1 MKRETYPSLVQA
13 WLWSS
18 LEYSWETTCLGEVG
32 LRGSN
37 IRKTNQ
43 AMWVSLYWRQESL
56 VVINGIP
63 EADCL
68 VNILLLPRILW
79 IFFFI
84 MERFLF
90 LIISLTSV
98 VLWKKY
104 SISAP
109 LKIKIWK
116 FYTEKIFSLGFWFQ
130 LLMWQ
135 LRVWAWDS
143 TCLGVDHVYQH
154 LRNSVPSVIEGRL
167 ILFPNSV
174 DYCED

>member
-1 MKRETYPSLVQA
+1 MTQILLCHEKGNIPITSPSLVMVKP
-13 WLWSS
+13 
-18 LEYSWETTCLGEVG
+18 WETTCWGEVG
-32 LRGSN
+32 SRGSY

-63 EADCL
+63 EADYL
-68 VNILLLPRILW
+68 VKILLLPRILW

-84 MERFLF
+84 EGRFLF

-104 SISAP
+104 STSAP

-116 FYTEKIFSLGFWFQ
+116 FYTEKMFSLGFS
-130 LLMWQ
+130 L
-135 LRVWAWDS
+135 V
-143 TCLGVDHVYQH
+143 
-154 LRNSVPSVIEGRL
+154 SVI
-167 ILFPNSV
+167 NVAVKSV
-174 DYCED
+174 SLRHHMLRCGSCLSALSKFCSFSYRRKVNITP